1 MSTPPRAAPSERFYR
16 RLASHADLRFVVLD
30 PVRIGEPDFTQV
42 NALAAR
48 MLSPQV
54 CREFTM
60 IPIGYQEGIVTVAT
74 SDPFDDLAHDTAER
88 LTGARIE
95 FAVAPREEIGEAIE
109 RVLAPAP
116 PDVPGDPVEG
126 EPAGAEE
133 LVPSAEPSATPRL
146 GELLVARG
154 MISTTQLADAL
165 EEGERVGARLGQ
177 VLTHGGVVREDDV
190 LRVLSEHFGLPLIDL
205 TRHEPD
211 REALALIPEAVQ
223 RQLRCVPLST
233 DGRTLHVAVADEL
246 DEETVTRLREHTV
259 LRLRGYLASPRALD
273 DLLQRAHA
281 DEYVHEATSAMRERF
296 PEECANRVLTNV
308 QKAVA
313 ALLLVV
319 IAVALV
325 FATTTTLIVLTAA
338 SSVFYVA
345 SSLYRFKLTYSSL
358 GHRNELEISD
368 EDLAALDPRD
378 LPVYTILVP
387 LYREAAVVPELVAS
401 IEAIDYPKPKLD
413 VKLLCEADDE
423 ETPAAIRALDLP
435 PHYELVVVPDALPK
449 TKPKA
454 CNYGLLLADGEF
466 TVIFDAEDRPEPD
479 QLKKAVLAFWNTP
492 DEVVCIQA
500 ELNFYNSDQNLL
512 TRWFTTEY
520 SMWFDLVLPGLHAE
534 RAPIPL
540 GGTSCHF
547 VTETLIDL
555 GAWDP
560 YNVTEDADLGMRL
573 HRHGYRASMI
583 DSLTLEE
590 ANPEVRNWI
599 RQRSRWIKGYLQ
611 TYFVHMRSP
620 FATAR
625 GMGLWSWIS
634 FQLVIG
640 AAFILI
646 LNPIFWFLTTLFFFT
661 QAGFIADIF
670 PGFVFY
676 AAAFQLFVG
685 NFIFVYLN
693 VAGSIQRGYPE
704 LAKYALFSPIYWGL
718 MSLAAL
724 KGTFQLVTNPF
735 YWEKTEHGL
744 STTTGMTA
752 TAPLRAGEQPHGP
765 PLAFA
770 AEDESVIEH
779 DDDEAFAENGDVD
792 VSASGEPAADGADEE
807 HAEALSSREPA
818 R

>member
-1 MSTPPRAAPSERFYR
+1 MT
-16 RLASHADLRFVVLD
+16 
-30 PVRIGEPDFTQV
+30 
-42 NALAAR
+42 
-48 MLSPQV
+48 
-54 CREFTM
+54 
-60 IPIGYQEGIVTVAT
+60 
-74 SDPFDDLAHDTAER
+74 
-88 LTGARIE
+88 
-95 FAVAPREEIGEAIE
+95 
-109 RVLAPAP
+109 RV
-116 PDVPGDPVEG
+116 
-126 EPAGAEE
+126 
-133 LVPSAEPSATPRL
+133 
-146 GELLVARG
+146 
-154 MISTTQLADAL
+154 
-165 EEGERVGARLGQ
+165 
-177 VLTHGGVVREDDV
+177 
-190 LRVLSEHFGLPLIDL
+190 
-205 TRHEPD
+205 
-211 REALALIPEAVQ
+211 
-223 RQLRCVPLST
+223 
-233 DGRTLHVAVADEL
+233 
-246 DEETVTRLREHTV
+246 REHTS

-273 DLLQRAHA
+273 GLLQRAHA
-281 DEYVHEATSAMRERF
+281 EEYVHEATSAMRERF

-308 QKAVA
+308 QKAVVAVVLA
-313 ALLLVV
+313 AIV
-319 IAVALV
+319 IALV
-325 FATTTTLIVLTAA
+325 FSPTVTLVVLTAA
-338 SSVFYVA
+338 TSLFYVA

-358 GHRNELEISD
+358 GHRNELEITE

-387 LYREAAVVPELVAS
+387 LYREAAVVPELVRS
-401 IEAIDYPKPKLD
+401 IEALDYPKPKLD
-413 VKLLCEADDE
+413 VKLLCEADDD

-454 CNYGLLLADGEF
+454 CNYGLLLADGEY

-492 DEVVCIQA
+492 DEVICIQA

-599 RQRSRWIKGYLQ
+599 RQRSRWVKGYLQ

-625 GMGLWSWIS
+625 GMGLRSWLS
-634 FQLVIG
+634 FQLVVG
-640 AAFILI
+640 AVFILI

-704 LAKYALFSPIYWGL
+704 LAKYALFTPIYWGL
-718 MSLAAL
+718 MSMAAL
-724 KGTFQLVTNPF
+724 KGAFQLITNPF

-744 STTTGMTA
+744 A
-752 TAPLRAGEQPHGP
+752 TIDHASIPLRAGEQPQE
-765 PLAFA
+765 
-770 AEDESVIEH
+770 AEVEPAPRFVPGEGLPI
-779 DDDEAFAENGDVD
+779 DDEHAADPNGET
-792 VSASGEPAADGADEE
+792 ANGEPVEAAA
-807 HAEALSSREPA
+807 SRETS
-818 R
+818 